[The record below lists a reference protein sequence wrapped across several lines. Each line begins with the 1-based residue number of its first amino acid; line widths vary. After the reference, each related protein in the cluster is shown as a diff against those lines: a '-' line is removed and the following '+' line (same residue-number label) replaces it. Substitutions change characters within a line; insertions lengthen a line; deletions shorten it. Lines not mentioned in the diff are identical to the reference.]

1 VKEMLLARLRIPAAA
16 AAAAAEAA
24 GSISQH

>member
-16 AAAAAEAA
+16 AAAAEAA